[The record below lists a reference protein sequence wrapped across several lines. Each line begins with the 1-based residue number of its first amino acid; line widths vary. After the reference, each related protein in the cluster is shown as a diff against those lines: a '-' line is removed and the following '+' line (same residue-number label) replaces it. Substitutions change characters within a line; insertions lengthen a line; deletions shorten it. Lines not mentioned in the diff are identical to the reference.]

1 MHLSLCRPCCEDQH
15 MPKKP
20 TLAELIADPFLRT
33 LEGRDDAQMLT
44 RYQAC
49 GFLNKAPATL
59 DSWRKQNLKPPQW
72 INSAAA
78 GKQHDISYPLGELR
92 LWVRQKLEEAAR
104 PASPSLIGEEGAYQ
118 SLGPSRMTAAERVIY
133 GLDEE
138 ILCGAPRRGIEHASF
153 QQFLATGAPADEWV
167 FLMVPTDFRGRQHLR
182 PVDLI
187 SSLELP
193 FEIVSKAT
201 SCDQI
206 SLATYVQRLSV
217 YMEIFASQDE
227 AERRADHAGG
237 LPERDPDAPPGR
249 GGRSYS

>member
-1 MHLSLCRPCCEDQH
+1 MA
-15 MPKKP
+15 KKP
-20 TLAELIADPFLRT
+20 TLAELVADPFLQT
-33 LEGRDDAQMLT
+33 LSGRDDAQMLT

-59 DSWRKQNLKPPQW
+59 DAWRKQNVKPPQW

-78 GKQHDISYPLGELR
+78 GKQPDISYPLGELR
-92 LWVRQKLEEAAR
+92 LWVRQKLDEAAQ
-104 PASPSLIGEEGAYQ
+104 PAPPSSISSDGTYQ
-118 SLGPSRMTAAERVIY
+118 SLGPSVMTAAERVIY

-138 ILCGAPRRGIEHASF
+138 ILRGGSRRGIKHASF
-153 QQFLATGAPADEWV
+153 QQFLSRGAPTDEWV
-167 FLMVPTDFRGRQHLR
+167 FLMVPTDFRGNQHTR

-187 SSLELP
+187 SSLDLP
-193 FEIVSKAT
+193 FELVSKAT

-206 SLATYVQRLSV
+206 SLATYVQRMAT
-217 YMEIFASQDE
+217 YMEIFAQQDL
-227 AERRADHAGG
+227 AERRADRVGE